1 MPFSLPLPSPSSL
14 LKLPKEASTEVREP
28 AAYRVSN
35 RIFGIRDLA
44 ELPSGIR
51 DFRGNGTEIQE
62 FNDESVNVGF
72 VGGFLMG
79 DSINVVLKSRD
90 LLEW

>member
-1 MPFSLPLPSPSSL
+1 M
-14 LKLPKEASTEVREP
+14 
-28 AAYRVSN
+28 
-35 RIFGIRDLA
+35 GIS
-44 ELPSGIR
+44 EKM
-51 DFRGNGTEIQE
+51 GTEIQE

-79 DSINVVLKSRD
+79 DSINVVLRSRD

>member
-1 MPFSLPLPSPSSL
+1 M
-14 LKLPKEASTEVREP
+14 
-28 AAYRVSN
+28 
-35 RIFGIRDLA
+35 
-44 ELPSGIR
+44 
-51 DFRGNGTEIQE
+51 GTEIQE

-72 VGGFLMG
+72 VGGFSMG